1 MDYNHTIQLKD
12 GRVLAY
18 SEHGVP
24 DGTPILYFHG
34 APGSCFEHLPK
45 TLLNNHSIRLIVPDR
60 PGYGGS
66 TFQANRTL
74 LSWVDDV
81 VQLLDALALETI
93 PIFGFS
99 AGGVYALACA
109 YKIPE
114 RLNKVTI
121 AGSLAPFNI
130 EGLTQNLLEQNKA
143 LFENANSNPLALIE
157 QLEKQTPTADA
168 FFTAVA
174 TLVSDADKI
183 LLNENKEL
191 KTMYLLNLAG
201 AIQQGMR
208 GFVHDLAI
216 LSSPWE
222 FEVDQISKHITVW
235 QGQLDRTVPAE
246 MCQYFSKNLPQNN
259 CSVIEGAGHFI
270 TFSHAEK
277 VLEDL
282 VLDL

>member
-74 LSWVDDV
+74 LSWADDV
-81 VQLLDALALETI
+81 VQLLNALALETI

-114 RLNKVTI
+114 RLNNVTI

-143 LFENANSNPLALIE
+143 LFENAKSDPTALVE
-157 QLEKQTPTADA
+157 QLEEHAPTADA
-168 FFTAVA
+168 FFAAVE
-174 TLVSDADKI
+174 TLVSDEDKK

-191 KTMYLLNLAG
+191 KTMYLSNLAG

-216 LSSPWE
+216 LSSPWG
-222 FEVDQISKHITVW
+222 FEVAQISKHITLW
-235 QGQLDRTVPAE
+235 QGQLDRTVPIE
-246 MCQYFSKNLPQNN
+246 MYQYFSKTLPQNN
-259 CSVIEGAGHFI
+259 GSIIECTGHFI
-270 TFSHAEK
+270 TFSHAK
-277 VLEDL
+277 KILEDFI
-282 VLDL
+282 LD